1 MRRLKNRARRCE
13 PAHQPT
19 ARGVGLNRHERP
31 FLHRESLNCN
41 LSTPLLQA
49 CAQIQ
54 ERTVCPSPLTTLLTQ
69 VSAICGVSCSYRCPS
84 RPWTVR
90 GPSKI
95 AANATTARHCGMA
108 RVVSRIAVP
117 SKSTR
122 IESSG
127 LEGPSGRRPPGHMRP
142 GRGGRPGVR
151 WLCALPLFLWAL
163 FSGCQWGRSSRPSRQ
178 VQVRERSSRSG
189 TLPRRPSRTR
199 RSVAGRAPSASAS
212 ESESA
217 RRGHRH

>member
-1 MRRLKNRARRCE
+1 MPFALDDAVAASFRNLW
-13 PAHQPT
+13 
-19 ARGVGLNRHERP
+19 GLLLIPLSFEAADCPRPEQNCGKRYYRQALRHGSH
-31 FLHRESLNCN
+31 FVK
-41 LSTPLLQA
+41 T
-49 CAQIQ
+49 
-54 ERTVCPSPLTTLLTQ
+54 
-69 VSAICGVSCSYRCPS
+69 
-84 RPWTVR
+84 
-90 GPSKI
+90 
-95 AANATTARHCGMA
+95 
-108 RVVSRIAVP
+108 RIACTGTVEEY
-117 SKSTR
+117 SY
-122 IESSG
+122 ESSG

-189 TLPRRPSRTR
+189 TLPRRTSRTR